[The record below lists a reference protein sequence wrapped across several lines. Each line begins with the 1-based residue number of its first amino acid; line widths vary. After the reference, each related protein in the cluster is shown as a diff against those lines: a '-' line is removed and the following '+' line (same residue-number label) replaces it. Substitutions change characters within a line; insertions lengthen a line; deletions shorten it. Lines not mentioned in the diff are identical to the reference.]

1 MFIHFYVPN
10 VRPRLM
16 RTSLKNISLIA
27 IGLVTGVLATLQ
39 LSATAQNATV
49 GPLPLEKLRL
59 MADIFGQIKREYVEP
74 VDDDKLLTE
83 AIKGMVASLDP
94 HSAYLDKKDF
104 QELQEGTQG
113 PLRRTGHRN
122 LAGRRPGQGH
132 QPD

>member
-1 MFIHFYVPN
+1 
-10 VRPRLM
+10 M

-94 HSAYLDKKDF
+94 HSALPR
-104 QELQEGTQG
+104 QEGFPGTAGRHPG
-113 PLRRTGHRN
+113 PLRRAGYRD

>member
-1 MFIHFYVPN
+1 
-10 VRPRLM
+10 M

-113 PLRRTGHRN
+113 RFAGLGIRDRHRPASAVAADYDPLPVG
-122 LAGRRPGQGH
+122 AEG
-132 QPD
+132 D